1 MAPVGGVDLGAT
13 NLRAAVA
20 DGAGEPAAIE
30 RTATPTGDGTAVA
43 RAAAEALE
51 AAAERAGYSMA
62 GLDAVGV
69 GSIGPL
75 DRAAGTVV
83 RPPNLPGVD
92 RIPLQDVLIALLGHP
107 RVYVENDAVAGLVGE
122 RAAAEGPAANLVYL
136 TLSTGIGA
144 GIAVDGHVLRGG
156 RATRPRWAT
165 SWSSPG
171 AGAAAAE
178 APATGRPTARRRDPR
193 ARPRPRRGR
202 RRQLAA
208 HRERGAAGPD
218 VFAAVGDDPLADRV
232 VETVQRYNAIGVADL
247 VHAYAPDRIAVGGS
261 VALENPELMIEPL
274 AAAVDEHTML
284 AVPTIGPAV
293 HGDDAVL
300 RGALT
305 LAAQGGL
312 ER

>member
-1 MAPVGGVDLGAT
+1 MPATRWPASTPSASGASARWTAP
-13 NLRAAVA
+13 
-20 DGAGEPAAIE
+20 PARSSGP
-30 RTATPTGDGTAVA
+30 RT
-43 RAAAEALE
+43 
-51 AAAERAGYSMA
+51 S
-62 GLDAVGV
+62 
-69 GSIGPL
+69 
-75 DRAAGTVV
+75 
-83 RPPNLPGVD
+83 PGVD

-122 RAAAEGPAANLVYL
+122 RAAAEGPATDLVYL

-144 GIAVDGHVLRGG
+144 GVAVDGHVLRGRAGNAAEVGHLVVEPGG
-156 RATRPRWAT
+156 RTCGCG
-165 SWSSPG
+165 G
-171 AGAAAAE
+171 AGHWE
-178 APATGRPTARRRDPR
+178 AYCS
-193 ARPRPRRGR
+193 
-202 RRQLAA
+202 
-208 HRERGAAGPD
+208 GAAIPGLARDLAEDGVDSSLPIGNEGPPAPD

-232 VETVQRYNAIGVADL
+232 VGAVQRYNAIGVADL

-261 VALENPELMIEPL
+261 VALENPGLVLEPL

-284 AVPTIGPAV
+284 AVPTIGPAA